1 MLFSLVGYMSFAHF
15 KKTNLKSMGLSFN
28 AHASEP
34 FLSNAQAHWASFW
47 FFLFFFLKIFYI

>member
-1 MLFSLVGYMSFAHF
+1 MSFSLAGYMSFAHF

-34 FLSNAQAHWASFW
+34 FLSNAQAHWASF
-47 FFLFFFLKIFYI
+47 